1 MFLCDVF
8 SPTNGII
15 LVRLKSYFLIIPI
28 IITPDFILLLRKL
41 RKTLLYRSPHYIV
54 ITTILRQ
61 NSFTLDS
68 RDFEVFAKESK
79 RYLINTIIK
88 INMTKIL

>member
-1 MFLCDVF
+1 MRCVF
-8 SPTNGII
+8 TDEWYNTREVKKLFFDHSS
-15 LVRLKSYFLIIPI
+15 LY
-28 IITPDFILLLRKL
+28 TPNLILLLRKL